1 MAFTTT
7 EAVVTYL
14 FARPTLPP
22 LEPGSEVY
30 DRNLVKSI
38 EGLDVHKYVKAAL
51 HLVIRQQIYY
61 MRLSTDAKYSQGDYW
76 NSKYWYSHVRSHP
89 LVPDPSDAKAFVDAC
104 AKAKP
109 GNDAKMR
116 ERQWSELK
124 RLVEWTLENCH

>member
-38 EGLDVHKYVKAAL
+38 EGLDVHKYVKAGQSIL
-51 HLVIRQQIYY
+51 FP
-61 MRLSTDAKYSQGDYW
+61 T
-76 NSKYWYSHVRSHP
+76 
-89 LVPDPSDAKAFVDAC
+89 
-104 AKAKP
+104 
-109 GNDAKMR
+109 
-116 ERQWSELK
+116 
-124 RLVEWTLENCH
+124 